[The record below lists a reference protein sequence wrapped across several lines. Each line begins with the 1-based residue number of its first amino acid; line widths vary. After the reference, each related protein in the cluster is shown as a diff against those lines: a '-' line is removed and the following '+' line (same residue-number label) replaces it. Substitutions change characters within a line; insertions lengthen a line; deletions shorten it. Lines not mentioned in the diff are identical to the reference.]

1 MKKQTNSLIY
11 TSVLCL
17 AFSSPLMAA
26 KGAGMEKH
34 DMSASEKSE
43 ERVDAKETV
52 NKAAEVV
59 QRLKANAETRSTL
72 SQAKAVFIVPNYG
85 RAALGIGGAGGE
97 GVLVANNNGTWSS
110 PAFYNI
116 GSISLGLSAG
126 VEAGSIAFLVMTDK
140 GLDGFDKENN
150 FSLNADAGVTV
161 VNWSKRGQLSAGKGA
176 DVIVWADTEG
186 LYGDLSV
193 SVADIKWDGEANQSY
208 YSRTVTARDIL
219 NGTAQDPQA
228 NGALRSE
235 FSALETARPTTTQT
249 NPANSNSRTKPMSP
263 ATNSPTSPATTPAKK
278 Y

>member
-17 AFSSPLMAA
+17 AFSSPLIAA
-26 KGAGMEKH
+26 DNAGMKDH
-34 DMSASEKSE
+34 SNMGMKDHSMSASDRTE
-43 ERVDAKETV
+43 EQIDAKETV
-52 NKAAEVV
+52 NEAAKVV
-59 QRLKANAETRSTL
+59 QQLKSDAETRTAL
-72 SQAKAVFIVPNYG
+72 SQAKAAFIVPNYG

-97 GVLVANNNGTWSS
+97 GVLVVNNNGTWSS

-140 GLDGFDKENN
+140 GLQGFNEQNN
-150 FSLNADAGVTV
+150 FSLNADAGVTI

-186 LYGDLSV
+186 LFGDLSM
-193 SVADIKWDGEANQSY
+193 SVADINWDDDANKSY
-208 YSRTVTARDIL
+208 YPTNVTARDIL

-228 NGALRSE
+228 TGPLRSE
-235 FSALETARPTTTQT
+235 FSALETASPTTT
-249 NPANSNSRTKPMSP
+249 
-263 ATNSPTSPATTPAKK
+263 TTPATKPANK